1 MTRSDGVAALFI
13 GFLTG
18 IVVCMVFVSI
28 IPRITP
34 DDLIAAHVKGQRDA
48 LKTNP
53 ASESLERVCA
63 GLWMDQQKVR

>member
-28 IPRITP
+28 IPRITS
-34 DDLIAAHVKGQRDA
+34 DDLIEAHQQGQRDA

-53 ASESLERVCA
+53 ASDALERVCA